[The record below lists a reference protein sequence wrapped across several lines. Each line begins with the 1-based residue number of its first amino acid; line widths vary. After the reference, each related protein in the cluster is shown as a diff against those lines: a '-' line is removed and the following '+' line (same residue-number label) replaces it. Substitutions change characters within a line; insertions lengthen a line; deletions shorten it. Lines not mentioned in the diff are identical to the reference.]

1 MAVVGLDMG
10 NFSSYI
16 GVARAGGV
24 EVIANEYS
32 DRLTPT
38 YVTFD
43 KSTRSIGQASKA
55 MEVTN
60 AKNTINNFKRL
71 IGRRFQDSHVQQE
84 KEFNAYAIVE
94 GPNSS
99 VNIEVDY
106 LNERKRFTPEQIAGI
121 MFTKLRQITDTEL
134 KTKAVDC
141 VIGVPCYF
149 TDAERRAMLDA
160 AQIAGW
166 NCLRLMNETTAVA
179 LSYGIYKADLPEQTE
194 KPRLVAFVD
203 MGYTSLQASIVA
215 FNKGKLKM
223 VATSFDPSLGGRDF
237 DNLIMDAMRD
247 DFQKRYKIDSY
258 STVKA
263 KLRLRAE
270 CEKAKKLM
278 SANVQPIPIGLE
290 CFIDDKDVN

>member
-1 MAVVGLDMG
+1 MAVIGIDMG
-10 NFSSYI
+10 NFSAYI

-38 YVTFD
+38 YVTFNN
-43 KSTRSIGQASKA
+43 STRSIGQSSKA
-55 MEVTN
+55 MEVTH
-60 AKNTINNFKRL
+60 AKNTICNFKRL
-71 IGRRFQDSHVQQE
+71 LGRKFQDSHVQQE
-84 KEFNAYAIVE
+84 KELNAYSIVE
-94 GPNSS
+94 GPAGS

-106 LNERKRFTPEQIAGI
+106 LNERRRFIPEQITGI
-121 MFTKLRQITDTEL
+121 MFTKLKQITDTEL

-149 TDAERRAMLDA
+149 TDTERRAMLDA

-166 NCLRLMNETTAVA
+166 NCLRLLNETTAVA
-179 LSYGIYKADLPEQTE
+179 LCYGIYKADLPEPTD

-223 VATSFDPSLGGRDF
+223 IATAFDTSLGGRDF
-237 DNLIMDAMRD
+237 DTLIMDAMRT
-247 DFQKRYKIDSY
+247 DFQKRYQVDSY

-270 CEKAKKLM
+270 CEKAKKTHV
-278 SANVQPIPIGLE
+278 S
-290 CFIDDKDVN
+290 